1 MLDQKTASIVAQ
13 VAAKAAAELHAGTG
27 NEDGYLSSVETIHND
42 LLSRL
47 DNGAAV
53 IPTQPQVASATEQI
67 AAPVVDAIAS
77 IKQAFPNAQ
86 DVSPKPPVP
95 IGPNSKFEDMW
106 HDAIYHNPA
115 DYKVWNTPKSS
126 MNGGTSQDVQHETVV
141 NGKGYKHGFWL
152 VSGKDPKLSAPSW
165 VWEGLGLQAEYQ
177 ANLAA
182 GKVV

>member
-13 VAAKAAAELHAGTG
+13 VAAKAAAELYAGTG
-27 NEDGYLSSVETIHND
+27 NEDGYMIAVEVIHND

-47 DNGAAV
+47 DNGVVTPAPQIQAV
-53 IPTQPQVASATEQI
+53 PTEQV
-67 AAPVVDAIAS
+67 APVVATVAN
-77 IKQAFPNAQ
+77 IKQAFPDAQ

-95 IGPNSKFEDMW
+95 IGPNSKAEDMW
-106 HDAIYHNPA
+106 HDAIYHNQA

-141 NGKGYKHGFWL
+141 NAKGYKHGFWL
-152 VSGKDPKLSAPSW
+152 VSGKDPKLSAPKW

-177 ANLAA
+177 SNLAA
-182 GKVV
+182 GKVI